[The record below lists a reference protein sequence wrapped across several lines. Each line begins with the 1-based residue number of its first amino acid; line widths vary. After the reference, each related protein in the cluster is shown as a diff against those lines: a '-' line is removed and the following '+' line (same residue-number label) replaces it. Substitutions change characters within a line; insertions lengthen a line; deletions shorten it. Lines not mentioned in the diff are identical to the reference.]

1 MSFHYHSIVLSKA
14 FFIEKTL
21 LAVVRAYYD
30 RGTIMRTATQARWFA
45 QSNTSQKT
53 ASFNLNKN

>member
-30 RGTIMRTATQARWFA
+30 RGMIKKTHIQARWLE
-45 QSNTSQKT
+45 QLNTSQRIV
-53 ASFNLNKN
+53 NNCY